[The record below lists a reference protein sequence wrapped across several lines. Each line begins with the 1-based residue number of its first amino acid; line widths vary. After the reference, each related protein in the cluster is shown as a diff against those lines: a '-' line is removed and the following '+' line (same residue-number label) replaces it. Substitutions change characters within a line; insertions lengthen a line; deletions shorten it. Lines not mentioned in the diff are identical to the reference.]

1 MYLIRFPVYILR
13 FIFNVPHRVAHSP
26 PNLHTH
32 DSLPLFPYAPFKD
45 FTIGFEYR
53 TPSVGGF
60 SRGDYHYT
68 RFALL
73 GGACRFDPIEI
84 SNSMDLSPL

>member
-1 MYLIRFPVYILR
+1 MYPIGW
-13 FIFNVPHRVAHSP
+13 
-26 PNLHTH
+26 HTRPQIYTPMTLCRC
-32 DSLPLFPYAPFKD
+32 SPYAPFKD